1 MNEQKVWLRV
11 MNEQLA
17 QFDSKLQVEDF
28 SNMLVDTDDMP

>member
-17 QFDSKLQVEDF
+17 QFDSTLQVEDF
-28 SNMLVDTDDMP
+28 SNMLVDSDNVV